1 MKIALTSIM
10 VDDQK
15 KAVDFYTEKL
25 GFVVKV
31 RFPVG
36 EFEWIGMTASH
47 GPDDVQLAIEP
58 APQDWAVAFR
68 KGLYENGI
76 PATAFQSLDLQ
87 AEYDRLAGRG
97 VAFKGPPKS
106 HPGMPATAVL
116 DDSCGNWIQL
126 YEMPA

>member
-1 MKIALTSIM
+1 MRIALTSIM

-15 KAVDFYTEKL
+15 KAVDFYTDKL

-36 EFEWIGMTASH
+36 ELEWIGMTAAD
-47 GPDDVQLAIEP
+47 GPDDVQLALEP
-58 APQDWAVAFR
+58 AMQDWAVAFR

-87 AEYDRLAGRG
+87 AEYDRLVARG

-116 DDSCGNWIQL
+116 DDTCGNWIQL

>member
-1 MKIALTSIM
+1 MRIALTSIM

-36 EFEWIGMTASH
+36 EFEWVGMIAPD
-47 GPDDVQLAIEP
+47 GPDEVQLALEP
-58 APQDWAVAFR
+58 AMQDWAVAFR
-68 KGLYENGI
+68 KGLYDNGI
-76 PATAFQSLDLQ
+76 PATAFQSLDLL
-87 AEYDRLAGRG
+87 AEYDRLVARG
-97 VAFKGPPKS
+97 VAFKGPPES
-106 HPGMPATAVL
+106 HPGMPVTAVL